1 MASAVAKRKGKRKE
15 EKNKSL
21 KDVEQAMNKINF
33 GDNVSGENT
42 SEGMV
47 DTYFSYMAKMISNL
61 PEGVRKQRLM
71 MQLEEEKIAAT
82 ESMVAFKKQLVAR
95 VGGVQKMRFDEGDQS
110 PLVGED
116 AEHLQDQLDHLGFDH
131 TPINPFSLWMK
142 VIFTGNYEGMM
153 SILEGKSD
161 MEMMMLLGMRE
172 SLMNVPALLHV
183 VCGAKVVHS
192 NQPAMLAE
200 KRKMEGVMEVKY
212 DYMKILEK
220 LIELGADLKVK
231 DVAGCTF
238 LHHCFSGCGN
248 AMTTAMA
255 EVVLKAGLD
264 PNIQDRFGHTPL
276 FRCMS
281 TSVLTDLELL
291 LKYGADPGI
300 KDYQH
305 GVSCLTLAHAFPAA
319 NRLFG
324 KYTRKEAV
332 KERGKAKEEM
342 GGSLKK
348 CVQCGKDNSARW
360 ETYFEKYLEADDN
373 KRLFQV
379 QRLLRRPLLQR

>member
-1 MASAVAKRKGKRKE
+1 M
-15 EKNKSL
+15 SL
-21 KDVEQAMNKINF
+21 
-33 GDNVSGENT
+33 
-42 SEGMV
+42 
-47 DTYFSYMAKMISNL
+47 
-61 PEGVRKQRLM
+61 RL
-71 MQLEEEKIAAT
+71 IC
-82 ESMVAFKKQLVAR
+82 
-95 VGGVQKMRFDEGDQS
+95 
-110 PLVGED
+110 
-116 AEHLQDQLDHLGFDH
+116 LDR
-131 TPINPFSLWMK
+131 T
-142 VIFTGNYEGMM
+142 
-153 SILEGKSD
+153 
-161 MEMMMLLGMRE
+161 
-172 SLMNVPALLHV
+172 
-183 VCGAKVVHS
+183 
-192 NQPAMLAE
+192 E

-212 DYMKILEK
+212 DHMKILEK

-276 FRCMS
+276 FRCIS

-360 ETYFEKYLEADDN
+360 ETYISCK
-373 KRLFQV
+373 
-379 QRLLRRPLLQR
+379 LLGG